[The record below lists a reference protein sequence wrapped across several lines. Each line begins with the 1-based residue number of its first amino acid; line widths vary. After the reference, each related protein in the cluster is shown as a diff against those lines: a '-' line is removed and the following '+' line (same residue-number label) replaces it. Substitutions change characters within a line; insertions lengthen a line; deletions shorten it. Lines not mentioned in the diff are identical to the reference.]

1 MKKFVYILLS
11 LFSIPFWAQ
20 EKITLEKCY
29 ELVEKNYPLAKQNQL
44 LQSQSELQTNILEK
58 EKLPKIA
65 LNAQATY
72 QSEVTQVPFSMPN
85 ATIEPLNKD
94 QYRATLDVN
103 QLLYNGGNIKAQTQ
117 LKASQIKTQQKLVDI
132 NLYQLKNL
140 VNQYYFGLLLGQEK
154 EELLLTKRK
163 LLQEKSR
170 EIQRKRFGKTSIK
183 NYLHHVLK
191 NKYKVYK
198 TPRSVNTIAG
208 IILDVNKDLPLD
220 TQIYIAEAGAREKGD
235 IEEISMYLEPEICI
249 IGSVGEQ
256 HIEYFKTIDNIIH
269 TKMEI
274 LNSPNM
280 KMGFVH
286 ESVPIKEYPN
296 IMKYPNNL
304 HIVKSNLDGI
314 WFDVEVDGK
323 IEHFHAPILGN
334 FNAINLTA
342 VILVSHY
349 LGMSIDEIKMSLGT
363 LPQVEHRLQKIE
375 AGGKIIIDDSF
386 NGNLEGMLEA
396 VNICSTYSGRKV
408 IITPGLVESTD
419 EANIL
424 LAKAINENFDFVI
437 LTGSLNTHLF
447 SANIDKEKVYVLKD
461 KSLMEATLAK
471 TTKIGDL
478 ILFANDAPNFI

>member
-1 MKKFVYILLS
+1 MEYFNIITHLILIMSLGWYLITNLQWYNYKLERVVLKHHKWQWHITYFVAPVLLFYIIPESYYAIYFYLLYMTS
-11 LFSIPFWAQ
+11 FVLWNRKLDRPLVLTSRVKRFLVVLLVVTFSMIALCLSSP
-20 EKITLEKCY
+20 TC
-29 ELVEKNYPLAKQNQL
+29 
-44 LQSQSELQTNILEK
+44 TNILIFIPLILAYGISMIMEK
-58 EKLPKIA
+58 IFFISFKHKGK
-65 LNAQATY
+65 QRF
-72 QSEVTQVPFSMPN
+72 QSIV
-85 ATIEPLNKD
+85 
-94 QYRATLDVN
+94 
-103 QLLYNGGNIKAQTQ
+103 G
-117 LKASQIKTQQKLVDI
+117 LKTVAITAS
-132 NLYQLKNL
+132 
-140 VNQYYFGLLLGQEK
+140 
-154 EELLLTKRK
+154 
-163 LLQEKSR
+163 
-170 EIQRKRFGKTSIK
+170 FGKTSIK

-256 HIEYFKTIDNIIH
+256 HIEYFKTLDNIIH

-296 IMKYPNNL
+296 ITKYPNNL

-314 WFDVEVDGK
+314 WFDVEVGGK

-349 LGMSIDEIKMSLGT
+349 LGMSIDEIKISLGT

-375 AGGKIIIDDSF
+375 AGGKIIIDDSY

-396 VNICSTYSGRKV
+396 VNICSTHIGRKV

-424 LAKAINENFDFVI
+424 LAKTINENFDFVI

-447 SANIDKEKVYVLKD
+447 SANIDKEKVYILKD
-461 KSLMEATLAK
+461 KALLEATLAT
-471 TTKIGDL
+471 TTKAGDL